1 MDSSVLELYQG
12 VLSQLNLGQKVAG
25 AAVVKSLT
33 DALKKDDSIASLGMA
48 FNLAANL
55 GKTEGSAIFVRT
67 HHMFSRILNFLF
79 LIVFS
84 TKKKIT
90 VILGFYNLET
100 NHQNLRLTNG
110 RFATISRQ
118 FSAIYLNV
126 FHKTESF

>member
-79 LIVFS
+79 VIFFFS
-84 TKKKIT
+84 RKSCLFNKNDC
-90 VILGFYNLET
+90 Y
-100 NHQNLRLTNG
+100 R
-110 RFATISRQ
+110 IS
-118 FSAIYLNV
+118 LNNV
-126 FHKTESF
+126 RGH

>member
-67 HHMFSRILNFLF
+67 RHMCSRILNFLF
-79 LIVFS
+79 LIFFP
-84 TKKKIT
+84 TKKFNSYIG
-90 VILGFYNLET
+90 IL
-100 NHQNLRLTNG
+100 
-110 RFATISRQ
+110 
-118 FSAIYLNV
+118 
-126 FHKTESF
+126 